1 MNWRRTEPHSRGQT
15 IINHNYRGFHLEN
28 AITSPRV
35 ALSVLSILR
44 IYVGLSLLQHGTGK
58 ILGFPVVPNFAH
70 VELASLAGLGG
81 MIELVGGILF
91 TIGLFTRPVAF
102 ILCGFTAVAYFMVH
116 AGRSFYPVLNGG
128 ELAAVYC
135 FVFLYFVFA
144 GAGPWS
150 VDALRQG
157 KAA

>member
-1 MNWRRTEPHSRGQT
+1 MDTVLS
-15 IINHNYRGFHLEN
+15 
-28 AITSPRV
+28 SPRI
-35 ALSVLSILR
+35 ALSVLSIVR
-44 IYVGLSLLQHGTGK
+44 IYTGLSLLQHGTGK
-58 ILGFPVVPNFAH
+58 ILGFPAVSAFAN
-70 VELASLAGLGG
+70 VQLGSLAGFGG
-81 MIELVGGILF
+81 LIELIGGLLF

-102 ILCGFTAVAYFMVH
+102 ILSGFTAVAYFMVH
-116 AGRSFYPVLNGG
+116 APRNFFPVINGG

-135 FVFLYFVFA
+135 FIFLYFAFA

>member
-1 MNWRRTEPHSRGQT
+1 MDS
-15 IINHNYRGFHLEN
+15 FL
-28 AITSPRV
+28 TSPRT

-44 IYVGLSLLQHGTGK
+44 IYTGLSLMQHGTGK
-58 ILGFPVVPNFAH
+58 ILGFPVVPSFAN
-70 VELASLAGLGG
+70 VQIGSLAGTGG
-81 MIELVGGILF
+81 LIELIGGFLF

-116 AGRSFYPVLNGG
+116 APRNFYPVINGG

-150 VDALRQG
+150 VDAIRSG
-157 KAA
+157 KTA